1 MFFRIQD
8 GFETVDAAFQTFV
21 NQSSLEDFQSY
32 AFELQTTANK
42 YFKPEKIREY
52 FTILKSS
59 DGGLEACHVITHYIL
74 AVQGNTF

>member
-21 NQSSLEDFQSY
+21 NQSSLEDFQGY
-32 AFELQTTANK
+32 VFELQTTANK

-52 FTILKSS
+52 LAILKSS
-59 DGGLEACHVITHYIL
+59 DGGIEACRVT
-74 AVQGNTF
+74 